1 MYSRADALHNIER
14 VRLHVGVVLPWKR
27 FCSIFYTHVSFP
39 KTRLKDHLRK
49 EEKNKTEESLAATR
63 LQNQW
68 RTRSQIRRFREML
81 HDKGKQLGHL
91 KRVAAETVHPH
102 GKSPNRLRGDG
113 FARSVSSVQLT
124 RHVTS
129 KMLSKLKIENDLL
142 VGFRLLVPERSG
154 KPDEHYKR
162 QKPDD
167 EEG

>member
-49 EEKNKTEESLAATR
+49 EEKNKTDKILAATR
-63 LQNQW
+63 LQKRW
-68 RTRSQIRRFREML
+68 RTRLQSRRFREML
-81 HDKGKQLGHL
+81 REKGKQLGHL

-102 GKSPNRLRGDG
+102 GKSLNRVRGDS
-113 FARSVSSVQLT
+113 FARSVSSLQLA
-124 RHVTS
+124 RHFSS
-129 KMLSKLKIENDLL
+129 KMLSKLKIEKDLL

-167 EEG
+167 QEG